1 MGFSSKSYARII
13 GSNDRIYVGVIGIRN
28 QGNVHIN
35 RWCSLKD
42 RHNVV
47 IKTLC
52 DADERLFA
60 SRSKTV
66 LDKTGIKAVTEWDL
80 RKVYDD
86 KEIDAVSIVTP
97 NHWHALATIWACQA
111 GKHVLV
117 EKPVS
122 HNIFEGRKMIEA
134 GEKYNVHIQHNSS
147 VPAGEAMDLLYNGG
161 IGGVYMA
168 RGLCLHRRDSY
179 GMAEDSTPP
188 AGFHY
193 DMWLGPAPQRPYN
206 EKRGH
211 YCWHWYW
218 DTGNGDT
225 GNTGPHAIHIGRT
238 ALQKNEHPV
247 SVFSTGDLYGFSPKH
262 KGNPGV
268 RAYGD
273 VETYGDDKTF
283 QETPN
288 TQICVFKYSDG
299 KMYVFDTR
307 GRYTN
312 TEGANN
318 IKTGN
323 IIYGSKG
330 YLEYSGEWK
339 AFRNWEEK
347 PFAGAG
353 INKKEASTDAASER
367 QDTFT
372 NLIDVI
378 RSGRRKDLI
387 NPILGGHYSASL
399 VHLAN
404 ISFRLGGRELKF
416 DGAAEKFVN
425 DPEANA
431 LLTRNYR
438 EPYVVE
444 NKV

>member
-1 MGFSSKSYARII
+1 M
-13 GSNDRIYVGVIGIRN
+13 
-28 QGNVHIN
+28 
-35 RWCSLKD
+35 
-42 RHNVV
+42 
-47 IKTLC
+47 
-52 DADERLFA
+52 
-60 SRSKTV
+60 
-66 LDKTGIKAVTEWDL
+66 
-80 RKVYDD
+80 
-86 KEIDAVSIVTP
+86 
-97 NHWHALATIWACQA
+97 
-111 GKHVLV
+111 
-117 EKPVS
+117 
-122 HNIFEGRKMIEA
+122 
-134 GEKYNVHIQHNSS
+134 
-147 VPAGEAMDLLYNGG
+147 
-161 IGGVYMA
+161 
-168 RGLCLHRRDSY
+168 
-179 GMAEDSTPP
+179 
-188 AGFHY
+188 
-193 DMWLGPAPQRPYN
+193 
-206 EKRGH
+206 
-211 YCWHWYW
+211 
-218 DTGNGDT
+218 
-225 GNTGPHAIHIGRT
+225 
-238 ALQKNEHPV
+238 
-247 SVFSTGDLYGFSPKH
+247 
-262 KGNPGV
+262 
-268 RAYGD
+268 
-273 VETYGDDKTF
+273 ETYGDDKTF

-438 EPYVVE
+438 EPYEIGRAHV
-444 NKV
+444 